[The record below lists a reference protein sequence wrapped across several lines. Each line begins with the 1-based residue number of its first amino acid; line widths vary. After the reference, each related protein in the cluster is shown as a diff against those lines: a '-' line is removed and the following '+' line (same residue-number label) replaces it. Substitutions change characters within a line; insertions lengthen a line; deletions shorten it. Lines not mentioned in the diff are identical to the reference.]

1 MRITAAIEPV
11 PAVNPLGPG
20 DLIDRA
26 VRFYRKNFWTFIMM
40 AGPPVIVGTAIS
52 LGWTFIS
59 RSLFSTPNTADPL
72 DTFAFVLFGWTGTV
86 LIFFTQ
92 TVAILAVMGGASRN
106 FVRHILYG
114 EPITVRDT
122 YKNLWDRFGALVAA
136 SIIITLLIGLLG
148 GAVLYFGM
156 FVGAILVLLVAAVLS
171 AVPVLAAVVGV
182 LLTLAVTFLTL
193 WLFFLVASRFA
204 YVPQSITVEG
214 LGVFSSAAR
223 SASLASGNVRRFA
236 ALFVF
241 TFLAVY
247 SALAI
252 LYIPVGWYAWYEG
265 VDFIS
270 FVWDQ
275 DLVPAWYE
283 ITSQLISQASVI
295 LLSPVW
301 TVGLCL
307 LYIDERVRHEGYDI
321 ELMAARRLGEIPDV
335 PQEYLNPLQP
345 ALANSAEKAPTIA
358 KAGGGGLTSLDLK

>member
-1 MRITAAIEPV
+1 MDPRSDQLAI
-11 PAVNPLGPG
+11 NPLGPG

-26 VRFYRKNFWTFIMM
+26 VRFYRKNFWTFILM
-40 AGPPVIVGTAIS
+40 AAPPVIVGTAMS
-52 LGWTFIS
+52 VGWTFLS
-59 RSLFSTPNTADPL
+59 RSLFETPNSSDPFDAL
-72 DTFAFVLFGWTGTV
+72 AFVMFGWTGTL

-122 YKNLWDRFGALVAA
+122 YKNLWSRFGALVAA
-136 SIIITLLIGLLG
+136 SIIITLLIGLIG
-148 GAVLYFGM
+148 GAILYFGM
-156 FVGAILVLLVAAVLS
+156 FVGVILIFLVSAVLAS
-171 AVPVLAAVVGV
+171 APPLAAVVGV
-182 LLTLAVTFLTL
+182 VLTVGVTFLTL
-193 WLFFLVASRFA
+193 WLFFLIASRFA
-204 YVPQSITVEG
+204 YVPQTITVEG
-214 LGVFSSAAR
+214 LGVFSSIGR

-236 ALFVF
+236 ALFMF

-265 VDFIS
+265 VDFVS

-283 ITSQLISQASVI
+283 ISSQLISQTSVI

-301 TVGLCL
+301 MVGLCL

-345 ALANSAEKAPTIA
+345 ALADQVEKAAPIA
-358 KAGGGGLTSLDLK
+358 AGGGGFTTLDLK